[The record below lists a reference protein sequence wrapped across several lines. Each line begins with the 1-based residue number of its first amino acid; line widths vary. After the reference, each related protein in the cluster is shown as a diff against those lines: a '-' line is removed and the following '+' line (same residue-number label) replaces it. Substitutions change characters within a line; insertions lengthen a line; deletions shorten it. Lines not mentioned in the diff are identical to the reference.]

1 MKRLDDFMG
10 YDSHLLLCLNAPD
23 LSADYIIRNMQVYAS
38 QYIFKKSMNSP
49 DIFFDKQQKGL
60 KILVFKRS

>member
-23 LSADYIIRNMQVYAS
+23 LSADYIIRNMQVCAS
-38 QYIFKKSMNSP
+38 QLSKYDTVCPVLLHSSSYS
-49 DIFFDKQQKGL
+49 DINRFY
-60 KILVFKRS
+60 